1 MSARWPSHVALATSV
16 ALFGWSVWSWA
27 SAPRFAQWSAVM
39 QVHHDLTEARVA
51 VTEIAWG
58 IATCAE
64 RSGELPASSGVVPP
78 ELSKVRGKR
87 YQSRAADWNDAAF
100 ACAGFHMLR
109 PQHFA
114 YQWQRG
120 DGAAERGAVDAKA
133 DLDGDGAVDHEVRL
147 HVRCERDQRG
157 LRCKVDR
164 MPTVP
169 FAPTLGP
176 YWWD

>member
-1 MSARWPSHVALATSV
+1 MMARWLSHVALTASV
-16 ALFGWSVWSWA
+16 ALVGWSGWSSA
-27 SAPRFAQWSAVM
+27 RAPRFARWSAVM
-39 QVHHDLTEARVA
+39 QEHENLTEARVA

-58 IATCAE
+58 IASCAE

-78 ELSKVRGKR
+78 ELRMARGVR
-87 YQSRAADWNDAAF
+87 YQSRVTDWNDAAF

-109 PQHFA
+109 PQHFL
-114 YQWQRG
+114 YQWQRD
-120 DGAAERGAVDAKA
+120 DGAERGTVDAKA

-147 HVRCERDQRG
+147 RVRCERDERG

-176 YWWD
+176 EWWD